1 MDNNWPKPLH
11 GESRA
16 ADRASPTRED
26 WGRSVRSLRMT
37 SALKAQSSATAEFF
51 LAQIA
56 RGAAANQPLAG
67 FSRRDQKK
75 ELTLIKDCKILF

>member
-1 MDNNWPKPLH
+1 
-11 GESRA
+11 
-16 ADRASPTRED
+16 
-26 WGRSVRSLRMT
+26 MT